1 MSIQPGQVTP
11 AIPELESY
19 VQTAPDLTRE
29 NLLDVEEVARR
40 LNVSPQWVRDHAT
53 RRHPKL
59 PCVRLGSLMRFRPS
73 AVDEFIEQQSHAA
86 PWRRRRAK
94 AS

>member
-1 MSIQPGQVTP
+1 MSSNLQFM
-11 AIPELESY
+11 
-19 VQTAPDLTRE
+19 PDAQQIRQD
-29 NLLDVEEVARR
+29 LLDVEEVAKR
-40 LNVSPQWVRDHAT
+40 LKVSPQWVRDHAT

-59 PCVRLGSLMRFRPS
+59 PCVRLGSLIRFQPR
-73 AVDEFIEQQSHAA
+73 AVDEFIEQQAQAA